1 MTTVFRKSV
10 VAMAVACSS
19 LSAQADVLTFEEL
32 GAGLAFITANI
43 NGFTFGTNSAATNDW
58 FRTSTATVN
67 YLPRS
72 GQVFLATDPLGL
84 VYVPG
89 VRTEAQAITNTTPFK
104 FDGAWFSGGEDSSYT
119 PSDKIQYK
127 LFVGN
132 ALVYTSADTVI
143 SAGINTFV
151 PSGWTGFINK
161 VVVVGPQTKFGMD
174 DFTYT
179 MVPEPSSWAMFAAGL
194 LTLGALMR
202 RRAG

>member
-10 VAMAVACSS
+10 VAIAVACSS

-58 FRTSTATVN
+58 FRTSFATVN
-67 YLPRS
+67 YVPQS
-72 GQVFLATDPLGL
+72 GQVFLATDPLGF

-89 VRTEAQAITNTTPFK
+89 QLTDAQPISNTTAFK
-104 FDGAWFSGGEDSSYT
+104 FDGAWFSGGDQ
-119 PSDKIQYK
+119 IRYK
-127 LFVGN
+127 LFVGDT
-132 ALVYTSADTVI
+132 LVHTSADTTI
-143 SAGINTFV
+143 FAGFNTFV
-151 PSGWTGFINK
+151 PSGYTGFINK
-161 VVVVGPQTKFGMD
+161 VVVVGPQTRYAMD

-179 MVPEPSSWAMFAAGL
+179 MVPEASSVAMFAAGL